1 MAELLRRTIRF
12 YDDEEGI
19 AVVNMLNTLINT
31 NKGSNER
38 LVEDIYIAELLRKHY
53 QLPLREVLVMLTL
66 KNKEVSIFIDKKNNE
81 SNKEPNQIIDVKRT
95 LSMLDSL

>member
-66 KNKEVSIFIDKKNNE
+66 NNREEPIFIDKKNNGL
-81 SNKEPNQIIDVKRT
+81 NKEPNQIIDIKKT